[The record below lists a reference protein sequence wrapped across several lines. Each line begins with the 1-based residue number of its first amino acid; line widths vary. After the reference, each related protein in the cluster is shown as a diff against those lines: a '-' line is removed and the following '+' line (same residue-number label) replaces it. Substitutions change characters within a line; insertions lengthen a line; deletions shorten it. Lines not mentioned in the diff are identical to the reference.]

1 MNFYINKGN
10 KNLLHIGCNKM
21 LKEKFNLNIDDTEL
35 FEIINDVMDSIKKE
49 YNTRYDITLKELNNI
64 TLSKVKIFYD
74 IKINKINTDNT
85 DNIDNKDNLNNT
97 LNDTLNDTFNDT
109 LNDNLNDINFDNE
122 ENNNDIE
129 IPIIHNKLMNNDL
142 FEFKIKQLELN
153 RNIIPVYSNDF
164 KNNYSDN
171 HIIQLKSKPQQDNN
185 NISFSMPNI
194 PNISNNNYKS
204 FVINSL
210 TRDWSLNTQR
220 NNIKFNLNIDIKL
233 NNFFPDLICFPSYV
247 KELTPYIIAKFSD
260 GRKNIYYTFTCYI
273 NNGNWDIWKTFDNIE
288 KIDLESNN
296 WLIIFYDFLNKE
308 LNLGYDN
315 LKILEASNIESNN
328 DNYNLFKIKIESDIL
343 NNFNNIY
350 NINDMVNIKKNN
362 GSYCYKKIIKIIDN
376 DIIIYDNKELKL
388 DDFLN
393 SKILLC
399 NKQYSI
405 IIKYYLH

>member
-1 MNFYINKGN
+1 MNKGVNMNFYINKGN

-21 LKEKFNLNIDDTEL
+21 LKEKFKLNIDDAEL
-35 FEIINDVMDSIKKE
+35 FKIINDVMDSIKKE

-64 TLSKVKIFYD
+64 TLSKVKIYYD
-74 IKINKINTDNT
+74 NKINTDN
-85 DNIDNKDNLNNT
+85 DN
-97 LNDTLNDTFNDT
+97 LNDTLNDT
-109 LNDNLNDINFDNE
+109 LNDINFDNE
-122 ENNNDIE
+122 ENINDTE

-164 KNNYSDN
+164 KNNYNDN
-171 HIIQLKSKPQQDNN
+171 NIIQLKSKPQQDNN

-194 PNISNNNYKS
+194 PNISNNSYKS

-308 LNLGYDN
+308 LNLGNDN
-315 LKILEASNIESNN
+315 LKILEASNIESN

-350 NINDMVNIKKNN
+350 NINDMINIKKNN
-362 GSYCYKKIIKIIDN
+362 GSYCYKKIIEIIDKH
-376 DIIIYDNKELKL
+376 IIIYDNNELKL

-399 NKQYSI
+399 NKQYSL